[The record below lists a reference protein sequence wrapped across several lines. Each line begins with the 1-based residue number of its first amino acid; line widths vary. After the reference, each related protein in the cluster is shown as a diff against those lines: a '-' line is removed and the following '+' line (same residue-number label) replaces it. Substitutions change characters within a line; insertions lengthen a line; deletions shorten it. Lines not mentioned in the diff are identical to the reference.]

1 MDRKISL
8 DKKISL
14 GRGESGSDR
23 FGSGKNLGKSEG
35 SQGRDIEESADENF
49 NDVEE
54 FNSYDG
60 WGGDGDGD
68 LEKDFVDYAEMTLR
82 LCLKKRGENVVPM
95 FFLGKLFQIRKNEKE
110 AYKYFHG
117 VYNLMILGKNRSNV
131 VYSYFGEKAKVYIQ
145 EIIDQMQ
152 GEDTEKDNFDLDL

>member
-1 MDRKISL
+1 M
-8 DKKISL
+8 
-14 GRGESGSDR
+14 
-23 FGSGKNLGKSEG
+23 NTKSESSVCFYVGANG
-35 SQGRDIEESADENF
+35 SF
-49 NDVEE
+49 
-54 FNSYDG
+54 
-60 WGGDGDGD
+60 
-68 LEKDFVDYAEMTLR
+68 L
-82 LCLKKRGENVVPM
+82 